1 MTNGIVEQ
9 ALNGHALV
17 ETNNLMTGATYL
29 ESLDDG
35 REVWFDGER
44 VKNVTEHP
52 AFRNAAR
59 SMARLYD
66 ALHDPALHD
75 DLTTVDKFGQRTHR
89 FFAPAYSAEDLQKAR
104 KAIDIW
110 QRINYGWMGRS
121 PDYKAA
127 FMAQLAEGHS
137 FYDPFGDNALSWYKK
152 YASQGLFLNHVL
164 IDPPVN
170 RAKGRAEVKDIYLSL
185 DRDDDKGIY
194 VSGAK
199 MVATGSALTH
209 ATFVAVNSG
218 TAARM
223 EVGRDED
230 MALIFIADMNAPG
243 LKLISRPSYELKAN
257 SPFDAPLAS
266 RFDENDAVVVFEN
279 CFVPWENVLIFR
291 DVEKTKQFYANSGF
305 FQRFNLQAAVR
316 LTIKLEFCIGLMVKG
331 TQASGTNRF
340 RGVQAA
346 IGELVAMRETI
357 QAMTT
362 ALVNDVE
369 PGIGNSVLPRLQTA
383 SALRIYMT
391 NAWTQVRNTFETV
404 LAGAP
409 SFTISTVRDMH
420 APELEHIIDTYYQGT
435 NLEGRSRVKLFNLV
449 WDALYSEFAGRHALY
464 ERNYAG
470 NKDQQRLDMLR
481 WATVRGEIANFEGLV
496 EDCMADYDTNGWINS
511 VWHNQ

>member
-1 MTNGIVEQ
+1 M
-9 ALNGHALV
+9 ALIQDIIPQDTLPAEN
-17 ETNNLMTGATYL
+17 NNLMTGESYL
-29 ESLDDG
+29 ASLNDG
-35 REVWFDGER
+35 REIWFDGEK
-44 VKNVTEHP
+44 VQNVTEHP

-66 ALHDPALHD
+66 ALHDPNLQE
-75 DLTTVDKFGQRTHR
+75 DLTTVDKFGNRTHR
-89 FFAPAYSAEDLQKAR
+89 FFTPSYSNADLAKSR
-104 KAIDIW
+104 TAIEIW
-110 QRINYGWMGRS
+110 QRLNYGWMGRS

-137 FYDPFGDNALSWYKK
+137 FYEPYGENALNWYKK
-152 YASQGLFLNHVL
+152 FASQGLHINHVL
-164 IDPPVN
+164 IDPPMN
-170 RAKGRAEVKDIYLSL
+170 RAKGRAEVKDVYVSL
-185 DRDDDKGIY
+185 DRTDDAGIY

-230 MALIFIADMNAPG
+230 MALVFLADMNSPG
-243 LKLISRPSYELKAN
+243 LRLISRPSYELKAN

-291 DVEKTKQFYANSGF
+291 DVEKTKGFYASSGF
-305 FQRFNLQAAVR
+305 FNRFNLQSAVR
-316 LTIKLEFCIGLMVKG
+316 LAIKLEFCIGLMTKG
-331 TQASGTNRF
+331 TEASGTNNF

-357 QAMTT
+357 WAMTT
-362 ALVNDVE
+362 AMINDTE
-369 PGIGNSVLPRLQTA
+369 PGIGGTVVPRLQTA
-383 SALRIYMT
+383 AACRIYTT
-391 NAWTQVRNTFETV
+391 NAWTRVRETFETV

-409 SFTISTVRDMH
+409 SFTISGVADMH

-435 NLEGRSRVKLFNLV
+435 NLEGRKRVKLFNLV
-449 WDALYSEFAGRHALY
+449 WDALYSEFGGRHGLY

-470 NKDQQRLDMLR
+470 NKEQQRLDALR
-481 WATVRGEIANFEGLV
+481 WATLRGDVGRYQELV
-496 EDCMADYDTNGWINS
+496 EQCMDDYDTNGWSNS
-511 VWHNQ
+511 VWE